1 MKNAPS
7 PNAARL
13 LHTWMFS
20 QEAQQMNVDIGGLRT
35 AHPLVTDK
43 PGRVPLKDIKTM
55 KEDAAAVES
64 QAEEIKTRYTQLFK
78 V

>member
-1 MKNAPS
+1 
-7 PNAARL
+7 
-13 LHTWMFS
+13 MFTTH
-20 QEAQQMNVDIGGLRT
+20 AQQLRVDVGGLRT

-55 KEDAAAVES
+55 KEDPAAVEQ
-64 QAEEIKTRYTQLFK
+64 QAEEIKARYTQLFK